1 MSERKIS
8 LRGVR
13 RFRTTPDTKFHIDY
27 DWWEKNERNWRVYLL
42 SYLCDEHKRL
52 FSRQDQE
59 QMVDFVDPQTAEV
72 QRVDGVQHALIS
84 HCANQPD
91 FITSK
96 TALVD
101 AVFRV
106 FLANGNIPLN
116 CIELSERLDKPAET
130 ILKVISGVRVY
141 KGLRPILE

>member
-1 MSERKIS
+1 MTEVKRLS
-8 LRGVR
+8 LIKP
-13 RFRTTPDTKFHIDY
+13 TTATRFHIDY

-52 FSRQDQE
+52 FSGHDQE

-72 QRVDGVQHALIS
+72 QRVDGVQHVLIS

-91 FITSK
+91 FISSK

-106 FLANGNIPLN
+106 FLANGNIALN
-116 CIELSERLDKPAET
+116 CIELSERLEKPAET